1 MKKTMVG
8 ILVLA
13 SFLFSLSGCGGDEK
27 TVANNSESLLS
38 SSEETMP
45 AEENES
51 MKVSPTDGDISQVDS
66 GNQAGFYTVEDV
78 NGHSIAT
85 YIDYG
90 TRTQTPLCNRPECT
104 HSDSSC
110 TAYALI
116 DGVSMPVFA
125 VIGDRLFVVQTE
137 AGADTLPRII
147 VAGLDGSSPETLVE
161 LDASVSIAP
170 QLYTDGSHI
179 YALATVFSGASSHL
193 ELYQFDL
200 QKGSFESLC
209 RFPEGAD
216 GQIASGFDHT
226 LTFSLFVNDEETGDM
241 TDVGQVYHTDTNVLD
256 EPVASQIAGS
266 QESFVIYNH
275 TLVSVDTRDAATC
288 TMTFQDLV
296 SGEKITYQ
304 TADLLAESGMDSAR
318 INVYDLWDDWYRIT
332 LTQDDAF
339 ASYNVNPVTGEHY
352 PMTLYYEG
360 SSNVVL
366 VLSETS
372 DKLLVRAK
380 WDETREGDTLVNL
393 APVYGLISKEDY
405 LHSVPNFEYITGLAG

>member
-1 MKKTMVG
+1 M
-8 ILVLA
+8 
-13 SFLFSLSGCGGDEK
+13 
-27 TVANNSESLLS
+27 
-38 SSEETMP
+38 
-45 AEENES
+45 
-51 MKVSPTDGDISQVDS
+51 
-66 GNQAGFYTVEDV
+66 
-78 NGHSIAT
+78 
-85 YIDYG
+85 
-90 TRTQTPLCNRPECT
+90 
-104 HSDSSC
+104 
-110 TAYALI
+110 
-116 DGVSMPVFA
+116 
-125 VIGDRLFVVQTE
+125 
-137 AGADTLPRII
+137 
-147 VAGLDGSSPETLVE
+147 
-161 LDASVSIAP
+161 
-170 QLYTDGSHI
+170 
-179 YALATVFSGASSHL
+179 
-193 ELYQFDL
+193 
-200 QKGSFESLC
+200 
-209 RFPEGAD
+209 
-216 GQIASGFDHT
+216 
-226 LTFSLFVNDEETGDM
+226 
-241 TDVGQVYHTDTNVLD
+241 
-256 EPVASQIAGS
+256 
-266 QESFVIYNH
+266 
-275 TLVSVDTRDAATC
+275 SVDTRDAATC